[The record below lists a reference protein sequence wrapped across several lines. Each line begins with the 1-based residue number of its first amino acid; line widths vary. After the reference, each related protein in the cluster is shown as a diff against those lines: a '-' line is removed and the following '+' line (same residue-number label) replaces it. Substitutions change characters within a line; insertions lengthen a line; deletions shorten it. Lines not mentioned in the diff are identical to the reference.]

1 MAIKAGVVVSY
12 RIVFGSRVIGR
23 GLVIDPL
30 KFGFVIELHDSEPH
44 ADPWQKSCWIAL
56 GMLPVTDPTQSHDL
70 DDPPETTSPCPPNN

>member
-44 ADPWQKSCWIAL
+44 ADPWQKKL
-56 GMLPVTDPTQSHDL
+56 L
-70 DDPPETTSPCPPNN
+70 DSPGNATGDRPNPEP